1 MTTQTHPP
9 FLLLSCYELGH
20 QPVSLGWP
28 LAALSAAGL
37 AATAVDLSVDD
48 FPTGAASAARLVAI
62 AAPMHTALRL
72 GVEAARRVRALN
84 PAAHITFFGLYAWL
98 NGDYLLHSNGEAALA
113 DSVIAGEYEGPLI
126 ALARALSDGRAA
138 VDVVGVSTPG
148 RSAQPNLARLS
159 FPVPERASL
168 PSLEKYARYVADGE
182 SHLAGYVEAS
192 RGCLHTCR
200 HCPVVPVYNGRF
212 FIVPV
217 ETVLADIRQQVAA
230 GARHITFG
238 DPDFLNG
245 PGHALKVAQALHREF
260 PRVTF
265 DFTTKVEHIL
275 QQRALL
281 GQLRGAGATFV
292 VSAFESTSER
302 VLARLHKGH
311 SVAQME
317 EALNVLAGAGLTV
330 QPTWLPFTPWTTL
343 DDYLD
348 MLTWIRGQGLI
359 PTTSAVQM
367 SIRLLVPPGSAL
379 LDHPDVDSWRGKL
392 DAANFSWRWDHPDP
406 HMDALQ
412 RQIAFIAEDADP
424 ANDPWILFEAVEYAA
439 YAAAGK
445 TAPSH
450 PRPTFFPPAPP
461 RLTENWFC

>member
-245 PGHALKVAQALHREF
+245 PGHYR
-260 PRVTF
+260 
-265 DFTTKVEHIL
+265 
-275 QQRALL
+275 
-281 GQLRGAGATFV
+281 
-292 VSAFESTSER
+292 
-302 VLARLHKGH
+302 
-311 SVAQME
+311 
-317 EALNVLAGAGLTV
+317 
-330 QPTWLPFTPWTTL
+330 
-343 DDYLD
+343 
-348 MLTWIRGQGLI
+348 
-359 PTTSAVQM
+359 
-367 SIRLLVPPGSAL
+367 
-379 LDHPDVDSWRGKL
+379 
-392 DAANFSWRWDHPDP
+392 
-406 HMDALQ
+406 
-412 RQIAFIAEDADP
+412 
-424 ANDPWILFEAVEYAA
+424 
-439 YAAAGK
+439 
-445 TAPSH
+445 
-450 PRPTFFPPAPP
+450 
-461 RLTENWFC
+461 

>member
-1 MTTQTHPP
+1 MINTSEI
-9 FLLLSCYELGH
+9 LLLSCYEMGH

-28 LAALSAAGL
+28 LAALSEAGL
-37 AATAVDLSVDD
+37 AASAVDLSVDD
-48 FPTGAASAARLVAI
+48 FPTGVASTARLVAI

-72 GVEAARRVRALN
+72 GVDAARRVRALN
-84 PAAHITFFGLYAWL
+84 PQAHITFYGLYAWL
-98 NGDYLLHSNGEAALA
+98 NGDYLLHSNGERAVA

-126 ALARALSDGRAA
+126 ALARAVNDGRAA
-138 VDVVGVSTPG
+138 AEVAGVSTPD

-168 PSLEKYARYVADGE
+168 PSLEKYARYVADDE
-182 SHLAGYVEAS
+182 SHLSGYVEAS

-265 DFTTKVEHIL
+265 DFTTKVEHVL
-275 QQRALL
+275 EHRELM
-281 GQLRGAGATFV
+281 GQLREAGATFI

-317 EALNVLAGAGLTV
+317 EALTVLAEVGLAV
-330 QPTWLPFTPWTTL
+330 QPTWVPFTPWTTL
-343 DDYLD
+343 DDYLG
-348 MLTWIRGQGLI
+348 MLVWIRSHGLI
-359 PTTSAVQM
+359 PSTPGVQM
-367 SIRLLVPPGSAL
+367 SIRLLVPPSSAL
-379 LDHPDVDSWRGKL
+379 LDHPDVESWRGKL
-392 DAANFSWRWDHPDP
+392 DAANFTWRWAHPDP
-406 HMDALQ
+406 RMDDLA
-412 RQIAFIAEDADP
+412 RQVARIAEDADED
-424 ANDPWILFEAVEYAA
+424 ADPWVVFAGVERAA
-439 YAAAGK
+439 YTVAGQ
-445 TAPSH
+445 TAPVH
-450 PRPTFFPPAPP
+450 PRPTFLPPSPP